1 MTAEQISQIINW
13 MATVTVSAIGVWNIV
28 TIRKRNRSLDKVD
41 EVSNIK
47 TLNESIDLAN
57 TRALRAEKLYIEEKE
72 AFEEETKRQEAGRSK
87 LEESMFL
94 LTNRI
99 KTLETELEDKYS
111 LPYRIVFEVRLGKE
125 PSLDNASI
133 THITERREE
142 EVPVVYDRRRNI

>member
-1 MTAEQISQIINW
+1 MTSEHISQIINW
-13 MATVTVSAIGVWNIV
+13 LATLTISAIGIWNLF

-41 EVSNIK
+41 EVTNIK
-47 TLNESIDLAN
+47 SLNESIDLAN

-72 AFEEETKRQEAGRSK
+72 AFEEETKKQEAGRSK
-87 LEESMFL
+87 LEEAMFL

-125 PSLDNASI
+125 PSIDNASI
-133 THITERREE
+133 THIPERRKE